1 MPMTRAQC
9 LEADRIDPLARY
21 RDAFVLPPD
30 TIYLDG
36 NSLGPLPKA
45 VAGCLHDTVV
55 EQWGQGLIGSWND
68 HDWIGLAE
76 RLGEKIAPL
85 IGAGPGQVI
94 VADSVSVNLYKLLAT
109 ALSLRPGRTII
120 LSSEDNFPTD
130 LYIAQGL
137 TALLGRERCELVIL
151 EGSRLM
157 QAIDANTAVVMLTHV
172 DFRSGRLYDM
182 QSITQQVHDA
192 GALMLWDLSHST
204 GALPLKLDALDVDL
218 AVGSG
223 YKYLNGGPGAPAF
236 LYVAARHLGNA
247 TQPLRGWMGH
257 AEPFAFRPGYEP
269 APGILRFQSGTPPVL
284 SYRALEAALALW
296 DNVDLDQL
304 RDKSVL
310 LSETFIELVQASEV
324 LSDFVLNSPRE
335 AAERG
340 SQVSFAHPLGYAIMR
355 ALIDRRVIGDFR
367 EPNLLRFGLA
377 PMYTR
382 YVDVWDAVA
391 HLDGVM
397 LNREYDAPEFREQPR
412 VT

>member
-1 MPMTRAQC
+1 
-9 LEADRIDPLARY
+9 
-21 RDAFVLPPD
+21 
-30 TIYLDG
+30 
-36 NSLGPLPKA
+36 
-45 VAGCLHDTVV
+45 
-55 EQWGQGLIGSWND
+55 
-68 HDWIGLAE
+68 
-76 RLGEKIAPL
+76 
-85 IGAGPGQVI
+85 
-94 VADSVSVNLYKLLAT
+94 
-109 ALSLRPGRTII
+109 
-120 LSSEDNFPTD
+120 
-130 LYIAQGL
+130 
-137 TALLGRERCELVIL
+137 
-151 EGSRLM
+151 
-157 QAIDANTAVVMLTHV
+157 
-172 DFRSGRLYDM
+172 
-182 QSITQQVHDA
+182 
-192 GALMLWDLSHST
+192 MLWDLSHST
-204 GALPLKLDALDVDL
+204 GALPLKLDAFDVDL

-269 APGILRFQSGTPPVL
+269 APGILRFQSGTPPIL

-397 LNREYDAPEFREQPR
+397 LNREYDTPEFREQPR